1 VFGVIRLRQETFL
14 GAKSPLEA
22 SWLSVLLLAWLKY
35 EWTVLTFSDKLIF
48 KLATGFL
55 NLLPLL
61 RMKLSLAIMHM
72 LLSRKLEP
80 TLDCEKMLPLLAR
93 LLKFS
98 KWLISQLLLPRSL
111 LVASKAIEGSV
122 YWRCKLARLLLGFIA
137 ASVRLIE
144 LFRFVNFSGFCAS
157 CLLWSFASHRD
168 EFH

>member
-1 VFGVIRLRQETFL
+1 MFGVIRLRQETFL

-80 TLDCEKMLPLLAR
+80 TLDCEKMP
-93 LLKFS
+93 LKFS
-98 KWLISQLLLPRSL
+98 RWLISQLLLPRSL

-157 CLLWSFASHRD
+157 CLLWSSASHRD